1 MELHDENPFKLRSY
15 TTAAFNLEK
24 FQTPLE
30 MLPLKEL
37 EQIEGVGKSMAAH
50 IREIVDQGVYG
61 KLQELLE
68 ATPPGIIELLKLQGF
83 GSKKIRTLWLE
94 LDIKDEAELME
105 ACLDGRVAEMKGF
118 GEKSQNSL
126 IDAIGFLRINRG
138 KLLYVKAEE
147 VYNIIEKQ
155 LQQHCTQISPTGEL
169 RRKCEIVNQVELL
182 LSSQNVNSTFKA
194 LESLKDFEYDNL
206 KSGPITWKG
215 IYEPTETRIIIRF
228 TTADRFI
235 SDLMLNTGSSSHLR
249 VLEKDGQL
257 AIDRLRREG
266 FEKEADVYSWLG
278 LPEIPIE
285 LREGLFEIKMAR
297 ENKIPD
303 LITDNQL
310 KGVLHNHS
318 TYSDGRHTLRD
329 MATYCKE
336 LGYQYLGITDH
347 SKSAFFARGM
357 SIEQV
362 VEQHQEIDELNKE
375 LAPFKI
381 FKGIE
386 SDILF
391 DGSLDYP
398 DEILESFDFIIA
410 SVHMILNMDEKKAT
424 ERVITAVSNPFT
436 TMLGHPTGRLL
447 LEREGYPLDH
457 KSVIDACAENNVAIE
472 INANPHRL
480 DLDWRWVQYALEK
493 NVKLSINP
501 DAHRKNGYHDMH
513 YGLLVARKGG
523 LTSEMNLNSLS
534 VNDIEK
540 YFKAKKEAR
549 LKAV

>member
-1 MELHDENPFKLRSY
+1 MKLHDENPFKLRSY

-30 MLPLKEL
+30 MLSIEEL
-37 EQIEGVGKSMAAH
+37 EKIEGVGKSMAAH
-50 IREIVDQGVYG
+50 IREIVDQGIYG
-61 KLQELLE
+61 KLQELLDT
-68 ATPPGIIELLKLQGF
+68 TPPGIIELLKLQGF
-83 GSKKIRTLWLE
+83 GSKKIRTLWME
-94 LDIKDEAELME
+94 LGIKDEAELMK
-105 ACLDGRVAEMKGF
+105 ACLDGRVAGMKGF
-118 GEKSQNSL
+118 GEKSQNS
-126 IDAIGFLRINRG
+126 IIEAIGFLRINRG

-147 VYNIIEKQ
+147 IYNTIEKQ
-155 LQQHCTQISPTGEL
+155 LQQHCLQISPTGEL
-169 RRKCEIVNQVELL
+169 RRKCEIVNQIELL
-182 LSSQNVNSTFKA
+182 ISSEKVNSIAKD
-194 LESLKDFEYDNL
+194 LETLRDFQYDNL
-206 KSGPITWKG
+206 KSGPLTWRG

-228 TTADRFI
+228 TSADRFI
-235 SDLMLNTGSSSHLR
+235 SDLILHTGSGTHLR
-249 VLEKDGQL
+249 VLEKDGHS
-257 AIDRLRREG
+257 AIDRLRRES
-266 FEKEADVYSWLG
+266 FEKETDLYSWLG

-285 LREGLFEIKMAR
+285 LREGSFEVKMAR

-303 LITDNQL
+303 LITDDQL
-310 KGVLHNHS
+310 KGILHNHS

-347 SKSAFFARGM
+347 SKSAFFASGM
-357 SIEQV
+357 SIEKV
-362 VEQHQEIDELNKE
+362 AEQHEEIDELNKQM
-375 LAPFKI
+375 APFKI

-424 ERVITAVSNPFT
+424 ERIITAISNPFT

-447 LEREGYPLDH
+447 LEREGYPLNH
-457 KSVIDACAENNVAIE
+457 KSIIEACAENNVVIE
-472 INANPHRL
+472 INANPRRL

-523 LTSEMNLNSLS
+523 LTSEMNLNSLGT
-534 VNDIEK
+534 NDIDK
-540 YFKAKKEAR
+540 YFRAKKEAR